1 MPLTVSAVLFDF
13 DHTLAIAH
21 HVEETVLQVLACK
34 YRVPVPSLDE
44 LSQSL
49 QRFRHGEETLDAM
62 LDGVLGGAVPGASV
76 EGEFKTES
84 LRLLPSLLHPMPGLN
99 AMLCDLV
106 AMRVPIAIL
115 TNGWTELQRAKA
127 AMIGFPGPVYSSEE
141 IDAWKPDPL
150 AFSYATSAMRVSPAT
165 ALYVGDSPPTDV
177 AGAKSAGM
185 LAAWADLEHTAY
197 PKDVVA
203 PDLTIKALDELP
215 PLICCAPKQV
225 GDFAPG
231 KR

>member
-1 MPLTVSAVLFDF
+1 VPLTVSAVLFDF

-21 HVEETVLQVLACK
+21 HVEETVLQNLARK
-34 YRVPVPSLDE
+34 YGVPVPGVVE

-49 QRFRHGEETLDAM
+49 QRFRHGEETLDEM
-62 LDGVLGGAVPGASV
+62 LDGVLGNAIPGASV
-76 EGEFKTES
+76 ESEFRTES
-84 LRLLPSLLHPMPGLN
+84 LRLLPERLRPMPGLN
-99 AMLCDLV
+99 DMLGRLV

-150 AFSYATSAMRVSPAT
+150 AFSYATSAMRVLPAT
-165 ALYVGDSPPTDV
+165 ALYVGDSPPTDIV
-177 AGAKSAGM
+177 GAKAAGM
-185 LAAWADLEHTAY
+185 LAAWADLEHAAY
-197 PKDVVA
+197 PKGIVA

-215 PLICCAPKQV
+215 SLIRSAPKQV
-225 GDFAPG
+225 GDFAP
-231 KR
+231 